1 MVFELFNEPYYM
13 NSTRLNEMNAA
24 LVPAIRK
31 NSPTRQ
37 LHLGGLAHMKSSWLM
52 SASQRTPLDLPE
64 PPPTAYRNR
73 PLQAANP
80 DVIIFPP
87 ARPAHG
93 VDDHGNAR
101 WGCVLRSGMASH
113 NKERNCVP
121 THGPWPMHGSSTPE
135 SAAARDLQD
144 RGSCH
149 GVSLLYPTE
158 SQSTHLLR
166 THSQVT
172 LDRHISST

>member
-1 MVFELFNEPYYM
+1 MTAIWGQIAAFFADVPDVPDDTLVFELFNEPYYM

-64 PPPTAYRNR
+64 PSPTAYRNR

-87 ARPAHG
+87 ARPAHVLAASISATVG
-93 VDDHGNAR
+93 SGRRRFLCFSAFFGLFRHG
-101 WGCVLRSGMASH
+101 
-113 NKERNCVP
+113 
-121 THGPWPMHGSSTPE
+121 
-135 SAAARDLQD
+135 
-144 RGSCH
+144 
-149 GVSLLYPTE
+149 
-158 SQSTHLLR
+158 QSR
-166 THSQVT
+166 TAQAV
-172 LDRHISST
+172 